1 MFSGASI
8 LIIDD
13 EQDIRLSLRGIL
25 EDEGWRV
32 SEASCGEDG
41 LEMLCGGD
49 FDLVFL
55 DIWMPGMDGM
65 ETLRALREKGQFQS
79 LNIHVTYL
87 LFLQEE

>member
-32 SEASCGEDG
+32 SEACG
-41 LEMLCGGD
+41 CS
-49 FDLVFL
+49 
-55 DIWMPGMDGM
+55 PRPS
-65 ETLRALREKGQFQS
+65 RAR
-79 LNIHVTYL
+79 
-87 LFLQEE
+87 